1 MEKNVW
7 ESEKV
12 VYIKKLER
20 IINGVSKILALK
32 GNTVI
37 TSEMKK
43 QLIEYQHQA
52 DSLLPKLKK
61 DEFEIA
67 VVGLEK
73 AGKSS
78 FSNAF
83 IGLIALPTD
92 DQRCTYT
99 STCIRKGETDS
110 SATVCFYTR
119 EEFDNDFKDKLHV
132 LGIPNATSYDLN
144 NLSIERYTQLFD
156 ECDESKKMLY
166 ENTLNQDIIDT
177 LNNKDN
183 LKQYIGTEK
192 RTFSSDQLDQDDFK
206 RFITNPACAIAVKDV
221 VIYSTELKEMP
232 NAIMYDVP
240 GFNSPTKMHQEQTLK
255 KMQSADAII
264 MVAKADEPSITG
276 DVLQTFKNPDVDGG
290 SLKDKLF
297 IFANKADRATD
308 LEKNKKITYNEWINK
323 WRIISDDEE
332 GRERFVFGSANA
344 HLGEKAP
351 NGIEARKNMQK
362 KGIKND
368 GIDILRQKLKD
379 YYETKRF
386 EVLKKRIDKII
397 YEIQNFF
404 NSNNPGE
411 VSITNPYDN
420 IEYPRLILSTYNNL
434 QDTLKTQLEDLKNQ
448 INIKMNTEHPLSKEI
463 SDCIKDEITC
473 EHYTIE
479 KTEVDTIHKQ
489 IAGISSA
496 EQPQKLDAEIREKRF
511 VQMYH
516 NFSEEI
522 LKCTSSEHKL
532 VSQNIL
538 ELFSDAMH
546 LNHDNQNYE
555 NLLKKVNQFCGL
567 EKSIGNDYYQ
577 SIIERFARDLFEV
590 QIKFVCG
597 TDRLNKFREEAANFL
612 SLGVFFNASTYASI
626 EDNHLSYINNTPE
639 DSPMWRIILYPELA
653 TMTSM
658 STIIDKLKALTGIKK
673 INTSIIDL
681 LSKIQIIEGNM
692 AIEILE
698 KTFSSFV
705 KNSSEAVIMS
715 NIMQLLEGIINA
727 KEDTSYLSLKD
738 ILTGDKY
745 LQDIAIKHQNY
756 SYEYVQKEFDED
768 ISALQIIL
776 QNAFIPAV
784 NIDKAFSARETKMI
798 EDIIN
803 SLESNKFQDFIAEN
817 LHLIESSKVDE
828 LKRRDSERQY
838 NTIILNEI
846 KSILDSIGTAKDN
859 L

>member
-7 ESEKV
+7 ESEKL

-20 IINGVSKILALK
+20 IINGVSKILGLK

-37 TSEMKK
+37 TPEMTKE
-43 QLIEYQHQA
+43 LMEYRNQA
-52 DSLLPKLKK
+52 QSLLSKLKK

-83 IGLIALPTD
+83 IGLTALPTD

-110 SATVCFYTR
+110 SASVYFYTW
-119 EEFDNDFKDKLHV
+119 EEFNRDFKEKLHV
-132 LGIPNATSYDLN
+132 LGIPDAASYDLN

-156 ECDESKKMLY
+156 ECDESKRMLY
-166 ENTLNQDIIDT
+166 KNTLNQDIIDT
-177 LNNKDN
+177 LNNKDS
-183 LKQYIGTEK
+183 LKQYIGTRK
-192 RTFSSDQLDQDDFK
+192 RIFSSDQLNQDDFK
-206 RFITNPACAIAVKDV
+206 RFITKPACAIAVKDV

-240 GFNSPTKMHQEQTLK
+240 GFNSPTKMHQEQTLQ
-255 KMQSADAII
+255 KMETADAII

-276 DVLQTFKNPDVDGG
+276 DVLQIFKNPDVDGG

-308 LEKNKKITYNEWINK
+308 LEKNKEITYNEWINK
-323 WRIISDDEE
+323 WGIISDNEE
-332 GRERFVFGSANA
+332 GRERLVFGSANA
-344 HLGEKAP
+344 HLGEKVP
-351 NGIEARKNMQK
+351 NGLEARESMLK
-362 KGIKND
+362 KGIPDD
-368 GIDILRQKLKD
+368 GIDILRQKLKN

-397 YEIQNFF
+397 YEIQNFLK
-404 NSNNPGE
+404 SNESGE
-411 VSITNPYDN
+411 ISITNPYDN
-420 IEYPRLILSTYNNL
+420 IEYPQLILSTYNSL
-434 QDTLKTQLEDLKNQ
+434 QSSLKKQLEDLKNQ
-448 INIKMNTEHPLSKEI
+448 VNIRMNTEHPLRKEI
-463 SDCIKDEITC
+463 SDCIKDEIT
-473 EHYTIE
+473 HKKYTIA
-479 KTEVDTIHKQ
+479 KAEVDTIHKQ

-522 LKCTSSEHKL
+522 LKCTSLEHKSI
-532 VSQNIL
+532 SQEIL
-538 ELFSDAMH
+538 GLFSNAMH
-546 LNHDNQNYE
+546 LNPDNQNYE
-555 NLLKKVNQFCGL
+555 NLLKKINQFCGL
-567 EKSIGNDYYQ
+567 EKSIGDDYYQ

-597 TDRLNKFREEAANFL
+597 TDRLNKFREDAANFL
-612 SLGVFFNASTYASI
+612 SLGVFFNASTYESI
-626 EDNHLSYINNTPE
+626 EDNQLAYINNTPE
-639 DSPMWRIILYPELA
+639 ESPMWRIILYPELA

-658 STIIDKLKALTGIKK
+658 STIIDKLKELTGIKK
-673 INTSIIDL
+673 INASIIDL
-681 LSKIQIIEGNM
+681 LSKIQILEGNTT
-692 AIEILE
+692 IEILE
-698 KTFSSFV
+698 KVFSSFV
-705 KNSSEAVIMS
+705 KNSQETTIMTDIRLLLNEIIDDSEE
-715 NIMQLLEGIINA
+715 N
-727 KEDTSYLSLKD
+727 SYLSLKD
-738 ILTGDKY
+738 VLTGDKY

-756 SYEYVQKEFDED
+756 SYENVQKEFDED
-768 ISALQIIL
+768 ISALQLIL

-784 NIDKAFSARETKMI
+784 NIDKAFSARETKLI

-803 SLESNKFQDFIAEN
+803 SLANQKFQDFIAEN

-828 LKRRDSERQY
+828 LRRKDSERQY
-838 NTIILNEI
+838 NALILNEI

>member
-1 MEKNVW
+1 MEKIVW
-7 ESEKV
+7 ESEKL

-20 IINGVSKILALK
+20 IINGVSKILGLK

-37 TSEMKK
+37 TPEMTKE
-43 QLIEYQHQA
+43 LMEYREQA
-52 DSLLPKLKK
+52 QSLLPKLKK

-83 IGLIALPTD
+83 IGLTALPTD

-110 SATVCFYTR
+110 SATVYFYTW
-119 EEFDNDFKDKLHV
+119 EEFNSDFKDKLHV
-132 LGIPNATSYDLN
+132 LGIPDASSYDLN
-144 NLSIERYTQLFD
+144 NLSIERYAQLFD
-156 ECDESKKMLY
+156 ECDESKRMLY

-177 LNNKDN
+177 LKNKDS
-183 LKQYIGTEK
+183 LKQYIGTGE
-192 RTFSSDQLDQDDFK
+192 RAFSSDQLDQDDFK

-240 GFNSPTKMHQEQTLK
+240 GFNSPTKMHQEQTLQ
-255 KMQSADAII
+255 KMGTADAII

-276 DVLQTFKNPDVDGG
+276 DVLQIFKSPDVDGG

-308 LEKNKKITYNEWINK
+308 LEKNKEITYNEWINK
-323 WRIISDDEE
+323 WGIISDNEE
-332 GRERFVFGSANA
+332 GRSRFVFGSANA
-344 HLGEKAP
+344 HLGEKVP
-351 NGIEARKNMQK
+351 NGIEARESMLK
-362 KGIKND
+362 KGITDD
-368 GIDILRQKLKD
+368 GIGILRQKLKD

-397 YEIQNFF
+397 YEIQNFLK
-404 NSNNPGE
+404 SNEPGE
-411 VSITNPYDN
+411 TSFINPYDN
-420 IEYPRLILSTYNNL
+420 IEYPQLILSTYNSL
-434 QDTLKTQLEDLKNQ
+434 QRTLKKQLEDLKNQ

-463 SDCIKDEITC
+463 SDCIKAEITC
-473 EHYTIE
+473 ENYSIE
-479 KTEVDTIHKQ
+479 KAEVDTIHKQ

-511 VQMYH
+511 IQMYH

-555 NLLKKVNQFCGL
+555 NLLKKINQFCGL
-567 EKSIGNDYYQ
+567 EKSVGDDYYQ

-612 SLGVFFNASTYASI
+612 SLGVFFNASIYASI
-626 EDNHLSYINNTPE
+626 KDNQLAYINNTPE
-639 DSPMWRIILYPELA
+639 ESPMWRIILYPELA

-705 KNSSEAVIMS
+705 KNSPETTIMAD
-715 NIMQLLEGIINA
+715 IRMLLNEIIDDSDEN
-727 KEDTSYLSLKD
+727 SYLSLKD
-738 ILTGDKY
+738 VLTGDKY

-768 ISALQIIL
+768 ISALQLIL

-784 NIDKAFSARETKMI
+784 NIDKAFSARETKLI

-803 SLESNKFQDFIAEN
+803 SLESQKFQDFIAEN

-828 LKRRDSERQY
+828 LKRKDSERQY
-838 NTIILNEI
+838 NAIILNEI

>member
-1 MEKNVW
+1 MKKNIW
-7 ESEKV
+7 ESEKLL
-12 VYIKKLER
+12 YIEKLER
-20 IINGVSKILALK
+20 IINGVSKILGLK

-37 TSEMKK
+37 TPEMKK
-43 QLIEYQHQA
+43 ELEKYQNKA
-52 DSLLPKLKK
+52 KLLLPKLQK

-83 IGLIALPTD
+83 IGLTALPTD

-99 STCIRKGETDS
+99 STCIRKGENNS
-110 SATVCFYTR
+110 SATVFFYTW
-119 EEFDNDFKDKLHV
+119 EEFNRDFRDKLQL
-132 LGIPNATSYDLN
+132 LGIPEAGSYDLN
-144 NLSIERYTQLFD
+144 NLSLERYNQLFN
-156 ECDESKKMLY
+156 ECDESKRNLY
-166 ENTLNQDIIDT
+166 KNTLNQDIIDT
-177 LNNKDN
+177 LNNKHS
-183 LKQYIGTEK
+183 LKKYIGTEK
-192 RTFSSDQLDQDDFK
+192 LTFSNDQLDQDDFK
-206 RFITNPACAIAVKDV
+206 CFITNPACAIAVKDV

-240 GFNSPTKMHQEQTLK
+240 GFNSPTKMHQEQTLQ
-255 KMQSADAII
+255 KMGTADAII

-276 DVLQTFKNPDVDGG
+276 DVLQIFKNPDVDGG

-308 LEKNKKITYNEWINK
+308 LEKNKEITYNEWINK
-323 WRIISDDEE
+323 WGIISDSEE

-344 HLGEKAP
+344 HLGAKVP
-351 NGIEARKNMQK
+351 NGIEARESMMK
-362 KGIKND
+362 KGITDD
-368 GIDILRQKLKD
+368 GIGILRHKLKD

-397 YEIQNFF
+397 YEIQNFLK
-404 NSNNPGE
+404 NNEAGE

-420 IEYPRLILSTYNNL
+420 IEYAQLVLSTYNDL
-434 QDTLKTQLEDLKNQ
+434 QSILKKQLEDLKNQ

-463 SDCIKDEITC
+463 SACIKDEITF
-473 EHYTIE
+473 ENYKIDEE
-479 KTEVDTIHKQ
+479 KVNIIHKQ
-489 IAGISSA
+489 IAGISIA
-496 EQPQKLDAEIREKRF
+496 EQPQKLDAKIREERF
-511 VQMYH
+511 IQMYH
-516 NFSEEI
+516 NFSERI
-522 LKCTSSEHKL
+522 LKCTASEHK
-532 VSQNIL
+532 SISHTIL
-538 ELFSDAMH
+538 ELFSNAMQ

-555 NLLKKVNQFCGL
+555 NLLKQINQFCGL
-567 EKSIGNDYYQ
+567 EKNMGDDYYQ

-597 TDRLNKFREEAANFL
+597 TDRLNKFREEATNFL
-612 SLGVFFNASTYASI
+612 SLGVFFNASTY
-626 EDNHLSYINNTPE
+626 ETTDENRLGYINNTPE

-658 STIIDKLKALTGIKK
+658 PAMIDKIKELTGIKK

-681 LSKIQIIEGNM
+681 LKKIQIIEGNM
-692 AIEILE
+692 AIKILE
-698 KTFSSFV
+698 ETFLSFN
-705 KNSSEAVIMS
+705 KNSPEAVIMTE
-715 NIMQLLEGIINA
+715 IRQLLNDVIEIA
-727 KEDTSYLSLKD
+727 EDNSCISLND
-738 ILTGDKY
+738 ALTGDKY
-745 LQDIAIKHQNY
+745 LQDITVKHQNY
-756 SYEYVQKEFDED
+756 SYEYVQQEFNED

-784 NIDKAFSARETKMI
+784 NIDKAFSARETKII

-803 SLESNKFQDFIAEN
+803 SLGSQKFQDFIAEN
-817 LHLIESSKVDE
+817 LHLIEASKVDE
-828 LKRRDSERQY
+828 LKRKDSERQY

-846 KSILDSIGTAKDN
+846 KSILDSISATKDN